1 MPNGATAYFYRKA
14 LSNMSIFA
22 TWGQPEG
29 AGGSIRWVE
38 DFHLAMLP
46 FTKGVYV
53 NTTDLSIKNW
63 LDAYFSCNF
72 DRLMKVKAKYD
83 PKNVFNFPQSIPLF

>member
-1 MPNGATAYFYRKA
+1 
-14 LSNMSIFA
+14 MSIFA

-83 PKNVFNFPQSIPLF
+83 PKNVFNFPQRNHFF